1 MKILDLHGVRHHQ
14 ADETVRRFLNYV
26 DLPCEII
33 VGNSQKMKKI
43 VKLVVE
49 EYGWKF
55 HEKDSYNYG
64 SLIIVEGS
72 YE

>member
-1 MKILDLHGVRHHQ
+1 M
-14 ADETVRRFLNYV
+14 

-43 VKLVVE
+43 VKLVVD

-55 HEKDSYNYG
+55 YEKDSYNYG
-64 SLIIVEGS
+64 ALIIVEGS

>member
-1 MKILDLHGVRHHQ
+1 MKTLDLHGVRHHQ
-14 ADETVRRFLNYV
+14 ADEAVRKFLNYV

-33 VGNSQKMKKI
+33 VGNSQKMKNI
-43 VKLVVE
+43 VKLVVD

-55 HEKDSYNYG
+55 YEKDSYNYG
-64 SLIIVEGS
+64 ALIIVEGS